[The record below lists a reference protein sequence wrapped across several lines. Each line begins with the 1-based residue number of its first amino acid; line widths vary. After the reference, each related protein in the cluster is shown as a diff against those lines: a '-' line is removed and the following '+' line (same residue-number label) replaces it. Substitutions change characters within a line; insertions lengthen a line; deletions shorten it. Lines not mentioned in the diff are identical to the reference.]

1 MSKTVL
7 VTGGTGYIAGELI
20 RQLLERG
27 WTVHTTVRNKA
38 KSEAHLRERLGGPGE
53 DRVKVFEAELMSDAG
68 WAEAVAGC
76 THVAHVA
83 SPIAAA
89 TPKDENEMIVPARE
103 GTLRALRFAKEAG
116 VKRFVQTSSMAAVAY
131 GRSEKDYTVDES
143 DWTDITHP
151 DVYPY
156 IKSKTIA
163 ERAAR
168 DWMKEHGAQDGQIM
182 EFVSVNP
189 SMVLGPVDDPDFS
202 PSVEAVRQLLAGEV
216 PMAPDLG
223 FAIVDTRDTAELHV
237 KCLEE
242 PGLDGERFL
251 AAGKFYKFI
260 DVAKM
265 LKEGLPPEQT
275 KKVPTRVMP
284 NFLVHVLS
292 LFNEGIRSIKSELG
306 KSRHVD
312 ASHAKERLGW
322 ETRPAKESV
331 VDCAKSLIAHGVVK
345 V

>member
-1 MSKTVL
+1 MEKTVL
-7 VTGGTGYIAGELI
+7 VTGGSGYIAGELI
-20 RQLLERG
+20 RQLLGRG
-27 WTVHTTVRNKA
+27 WIVHTTVRNTV
-38 KSEAHLRERLGGPGE
+38 KSESLLRGRLGNPSE
-53 DRVKVFEAELMSDAG
+53 DTLKVFEAELMSDDG
-68 WAEAVAGC
+68 WAEAMAGC
-76 THVAHVA
+76 SHVAHVA
-83 SPIAAA
+83 SPIAAS
-89 TPKDENEMIVPARE
+89 TPRDENEMIVPARE

-116 VKRFVQTSSMAAVAY
+116 VTRFVQTSSMAAVAY
-131 GRSEKDYTVDES
+131 GRSDKEYTVSEA

-168 DWMKEHGAQDGQIM
+168 DWIAEEGGDM

-202 PSVEAVRQLLAGEV
+202 PSVEAVRQLLSGEV

-223 FAIVDTRDTAELHV
+223 FAIVDTRDTAALHV

-242 PGLDGERFL
+242 PGLAGERFL
-251 AAGKFYKFI
+251 AAGKSYKFI
-260 DVAKM
+260 EVAQM
-265 LKEGLPPEQT
+265 LKEGLPPEHT

-284 NFLVHVLS
+284 NILVHVLS
-292 LFNEGIRSIKSELG
+292 LFNAGIRSIKSELG
-306 KSRHVD
+306 KSRHCD
-312 ASHAKERLGW
+312 TSHAKERLGW
-322 ETRPAKESV
+322 ETRPAEQSV
-331 VDCAKSLIAHGVVK
+331 IDCAKSLIEHGVVK

>member
-1 MSKTVL
+1 MTGTVL

-20 RQLLERG
+20 RQLLGRG
-27 WTVHTTVRNKA
+27 WTVHTTVRDQA
-38 KSEAHLRERLGGPGE
+38 KSEAIVRRRAGNAAVDRL
-53 DRVKVFEAELMSDAG
+53 KVFQAELMSDDG
-68 WAEAVAGC
+68 WAEAMAGC

-83 SPIAAA
+83 SPIAAS
-89 TPKDENEMIVPARE
+89 TPRDENDMIVPARE
-103 GTLRALRFAKEAG
+103 GTLRALRFARQAG

-131 GRSEKDYTVDES
+131 GRSEKEYTVDES
-143 DWTDITHP
+143 DWTDIDHP

-156 IKSKTIA
+156 VKSKTIA

-168 DWMKEHGAQDGQIM
+168 DWMAEEGGEM

-189 SMVLGPVDDPDFS
+189 AMVLGPIDDPDFS
-202 PSVEAVRQLLAGEV
+202 PSVEVVRQLLSGDV

-223 FAIVDTRDTAELHV
+223 FAIVDTRDTAALHV

-242 PGLDGERFL
+242 PGLNGERFL
-251 AAGKFYKFI
+251 AAGRFYKLI
-260 DVAKM
+260 EVARM
-265 LKEGLPPEQT
+265 LRDGLPAEHT

-284 NFLVHVLS
+284 NFLVGLLS
-292 LFNEGIRSIKSELG
+292 LFNAGIRSIKSELG
-306 KSRHVD
+306 KSRHCD
-312 ASHAKERLGW
+312 SSHAKERLGW

-331 VDCAKSLIAHGVVK
+331 VDCGRSLIEHGVVK

>member
-1 MSKTVL
+1 MAKTVL

-20 RQLLERG
+20 RQLLARD
-27 WTVHTTVRNKA
+27 WTVHTTVRNKT
-38 KSEAHLRERLGGPGE
+38 KSEEMLHRRLGNPTE
-53 DRVKVFEAELMSDAG
+53 DEVKVFQAELMSDDG

-83 SPIAAA
+83 SPIAAS

-116 VKRFVQTSSMAAVAY
+116 VERFVQTSSMAAVAY
-131 GRSEKDYTVDES
+131 GRSEKNYTVSEA
-143 DWTDITHP
+143 DWTNIDHP
-151 DVYPY
+151 DAYPY
-156 IKSKTIA
+156 VKSKTIA

-168 DWMKEHGAQDGQIM
+168 DWIDAEGGDM

-242 PGLDGERFL
+242 PGLGGERFL

-265 LKEGLPPEQT
+265 LKEGLPLEQT

-284 NFLVHVLS
+284 NFLVSILS

-306 KSRHVD
+306 KTRNCDV
-312 ASHAKERLGW
+312 SHAKERLGW
-322 ETRPAKESV
+322 ETRPAEQSV
-331 VDCAKSLIAHGVVK
+331 IDCAKSLIEHGVVK

>member
-1 MSKTVL
+1 MTKTVL

-20 RQLLERG
+20 RQLLARD

-38 KSEAHLRERLGGPGE
+38 RSEAKLRQRLSDPDE
-53 DRVKVFEAELMSDAG
+53 TRVKVFEAELMSDDG
-68 WAEAVAGC
+68 WAEAIAGC
-76 THVAHVA
+76 SHVAHVA
-83 SPIAAA
+83 SPIAAS

-131 GRSEKDYTVDES
+131 GRNEKEYTVSEA

-151 DVYPY
+151 DIYPY

-168 DWMKEHGAQDGQIM
+168 DWVTEHGGDM

-202 PSVEAVRQLLAGEV
+202 PSVEAVRQLLSGEV

-242 PGLDGERFL
+242 PGLGGERFL
-251 AAGKFYKFI
+251 AAGRFYKFI
-260 DVAKM
+260 DVARM
-265 LKEGLPPEQT
+265 LKEGLPAKHT
-275 KKVPTRVMP
+275 KKVPTKVMP
-284 NFLVHVLS
+284 NFLVHILS
-292 LFNEGIRSIKSELG
+292 LFNEGVRSIKSELG
-306 KSRHVD
+306 KSRHCDV
-312 ASHAKERLGW
+312 SHTKERLRW
-322 ETRPAKESV
+322 ETRPAQESV
-331 VDCAKSLIAHGVVK
+331 IDCAKSLIEHGVVK

>member
-1 MSKTVL
+1 MTKTVL

-20 RQLLERG
+20 RQLLARD

-38 KSEAHLRERLGGPGE
+38 KSEAILRKRLGNPG
-53 DRVKVFEAELMSDAG
+53 DDKVKVFQAELMSDDG
-68 WAEAVAGC
+68 WSEAVAGC
-76 THVAHVA
+76 SHVAHVA
-83 SPIAAA
+83 SPIAAS

-103 GTLRALRFAKEAG
+103 GTLRALRFAKDAG
-116 VKRFVQTSSMAAVAY
+116 VTRFVQTSSMAAVAY
-131 GRSEKDYTVDES
+131 GRSEKEYTVSEA
-143 DWTDITHP
+143 DWTDISHP

-156 IKSKTIA
+156 VKSKTIA

-168 DWMKEHGAQDGQIM
+168 DWVAEHGGGM

-202 PSVEAVRQLLAGEV
+202 PSVEAVRQLLSGEV

-242 PGLDGERFL
+242 PGLGGERFL
-251 AAGKFYKFI
+251 AAGGFYKFI
-260 DVAKM
+260 EVAQM
-265 LKEGLPPEQT
+265 LKDELPPEHT
-275 KKVPTRVMP
+275 KKVPTRIMP
-284 NFLVHVLS
+284 NFLVHVLG
-292 LFNEGIRSIKSELG
+292 LFNAGVRSIKSELG
-306 KSRHVD
+306 KSRHCDV
-312 ASHAKERLGW
+312 SHAKERLGW
-322 ETRPAKESV
+322 QTRPAKESV
-331 VDCAKSLIAHGVVK
+331 VDCAKSLIEHGVVK

>member
-1 MSKTVL
+1 MAKTVL

-20 RQLLERG
+20 RQLLARD
-27 WTVHTTVRNKA
+27 WTVHTTVRNKV
-38 KSEAHLRERLGGPGE
+38 KSEAMLRTRLGNPTE
-53 DRVKVFEAELMSDAG
+53 DQVKVFEAELMSDNG
-68 WAEAVAGC
+68 WADAVAGC

-83 SPIAAA
+83 SPIAAS

-116 VKRFVQTSSMAAVAY
+116 VKRFVQTSSLAAVAY
-131 GRSEKDYTVDES
+131 GRSEKDYTVSEA
-143 DWTDITHP
+143 DWTNVDHP
-151 DVYPY
+151 DAYPY
-156 IKSKTIA
+156 VKSKTIA

-168 DWMKEHGAQDGQIM
+168 DWMEAEGGDM

-189 SMVLGPVDDPDFS
+189 SMVLGPVEDPDFS
-202 PSVEAVRQLLAGEV
+202 PSVEVVRQLLAGDV

-242 PGLDGERFL
+242 PGLGGERFL

-265 LKEGLPPEQT
+265 LKAGLPPEYT

-292 LFNEGIRSIKSELG
+292 LFNAGIRSIKSELG
-306 KSRHVD
+306 KSRHCDV
-312 ASHAKERLGW
+312 SHAKERLGW
-322 ETRPAKESV
+322 ETRPAEESV
-331 VDCAKSLIAHGVVK
+331 VDCAKSLIEHGVVK

>member
-1 MSKTVL
+1 MAGTVL
-7 VTGGTGYIAGELI
+7 VSGGTGYIAGELI
-20 RQLLERG
+20 RQLLDRG

-38 KSEAHLRERLGGPGE
+38 RSEAAVRERSGGVGN
-53 DRVKVFEAELMSDAG
+53 DRMKVFSAELLSDDG

-76 THVAHVA
+76 THMAHVA
-83 SPIAAA
+83 SPIAASV
-89 TPKDENEMIVPARE
+89 PKDENDMIIPARE

-116 VKRFVQTSSMAAVAY
+116 VTRFVQTSSLAAVAY
-131 GRSEKDYTVDES
+131 GRSDKEYTVSEK

-151 DVYPY
+151 DAYPY
-156 IKSKTIA
+156 VKSNTIA

-168 DWMKEHGAQDGQIM
+168 DWMAEHGGEM

-189 SMVLGPVDDPDFS
+189 SMVLGPIHDPDFS

-223 FAIVDTRDTAELHV
+223 FAIVDTRDTAALHV

-251 AAGKFYKFI
+251 AAGGFYKFI
-260 DVAKM
+260 EVAKM
-265 LKEGLPPEQT
+265 LKDGLPPEHT

-284 NFLVHVLS
+284 NFLVGFLS

-306 KSRHVD
+306 KSRHCD
-312 ASHAKERLGW
+312 TSHAKERLGW
-322 ETRPAKESV
+322 ETRPAEESV
-331 VDCAKSLIAHGVVK
+331 IDCAKSLIAHGVVK

>member
-1 MSKTVL
+1 MAGTVL

-20 RQLLERG
+20 RQLLAKG
-27 WTVHTTVRNKA
+27 WTVHATVRSKA
-38 KSEAHLRERLGGPGE
+38 KSEALLRRRVGNPGE
-53 DRVKVFEAELMSDAG
+53 DRLKIFEAELMSDDG

-83 SPIAAA
+83 SPIAAS

-103 GTLRALRFAKEAG
+103 GTLRALRFARDAG

-131 GRSEKDYTVDES
+131 GRSEKEYTVDES
-143 DWTDITHP
+143 DWTDVSHP

-156 IKSKTIA
+156 VKSKTIA

-168 DWMKEHGAQDGQIM
+168 DWMAAEGGDM

-189 SMVLGPVDDPDFS
+189 AMVLGPVDDPDFS
-202 PSVEAVRQLLAGEV
+202 PSVEAVKQLLNGSM

-223 FAIVDTRDTAELHV
+223 FAIVDTRDVADLHV
-237 KCLEE
+237 RCLEE
-242 PGLDGERFL
+242 PGLAGERFL
-251 AAGKFYKFI
+251 AAGKFYKMI
-260 DVAKM
+260 EVGEA
-265 LKEGLPPEQT
+265 LRRGLPAEHT
-275 KKVPTRVMP
+275 RKVPTKIMP
-284 NFLVHVLS
+284 NWMVSVLS
-292 LFNEGIRSIKSELG
+292 LFNAGVRSIKGELG

-312 ASHAKERLGW
+312 ASHALERLGW
-322 ETRPAKESV
+322 KTRSENESI
-331 VDCAKSLIAHGVVK
+331 VDCGRSLIEHGVVK

>member
-1 MSKTVL
+1 MAKTVL

-20 RQLLERG
+20 RQLLARD

-38 KSEAHLRERLGGPGE
+38 KSEAILRKRLGDPGE
-53 DRVKVFEAELMSDAG
+53 DRVRVFQAELMDDAG

-76 THVAHVA
+76 SHVAHVA
-83 SPIAAA
+83 SPIAAS

-116 VKRFVQTSSMAAVAY
+116 VTRFVQTSSMAAVAY
-131 GRSEKDYTVDES
+131 GRSEKDYTVSEA

-156 IKSKTIA
+156 VKSKTIA

-168 DWMKEHGAQDGQIM
+168 DWVAEEGGDM

-202 PSVEAVRQLLAGEV
+202 PSVEAVRQLLAGDV

-223 FAIVDTRDTAELHV
+223 FAIVDTRDTAALHV

-251 AAGKFYKFI
+251 AAGGFYKFI
-260 DVAKM
+260 EVAQM
-265 LKEGLPPEQT
+265 LKKGLPPEHT
-275 KKVPTRVMP
+275 KKVPTKVMP

-292 LFNEGIRSIKSELG
+292 LFNAGIRSIKSELG
-306 KSRHVD
+306 KSRHCDV
-312 ASHAKERLGW
+312 SHAKERLGW
-322 ETRPAKESV
+322 ETRPAEESV
-331 VDCAKSLIAHGVVK
+331 LDCAKSLIEHGVVK